1 MKLSKRFKKVLI
13 FKNNFIFD
21 TEKDV
26 CYYAR
31 VLQTGVKNTKEN
43 KTLQRNWLFHIL
55 PTQTRKTWSRTKVF
69 SDIREFSL
77 EFA

>member
-26 CYYAR
+26 CDYAG
-31 VLQTGVKNTKEN
+31 LPQTRVKNTKEN
-43 KTLQRNWLFHIL
+43 KTLQRNWLFDIL

>member
-43 KTLQRNWLFHIL
+43 KTLQRN
-55 PTQTRKTWSRTKVF
+55 
-69 SDIREFSL
+69 
-77 EFA
+77 

>member
-26 CYYAR
+26 CDYAG
-31 VLQTGVKNTKEN
+31 LPQTRVKNTKEN
-43 KTLQRNWLFHIL
+43 KTLQRN
-55 PTQTRKTWSRTKVF
+55 
-69 SDIREFSL
+69 
-77 EFA
+77 